1 MPTLEVV
8 RENYTDAL
16 LISFAD
22 MIKKHCHKSFR
33 FGGDEFVIVSLDKD
47 EVTIHQRLESI
58 NEAFKHQTEIVTLS
72 YGMTRITQ
80 DQKLDSDDNVIYEKE
95 VQARNRYEAVG
106 KANAA
111 LQAYAYQAKKKG
123 PDDL

>member
-16 LISFAD
+16 LICFAD

-47 EVTIHQRLESI
+47 EVTIHQHL
-58 NEAFKHQTEIVTLS
+58 
-72 YGMTRITQ
+72 
-80 DQKLDSDDNVIYEKE
+80 
-95 VQARNRYEAVG
+95 
-106 KANAA
+106 
-111 LQAYAYQAKKKG
+111 
-123 PDDL
+123 